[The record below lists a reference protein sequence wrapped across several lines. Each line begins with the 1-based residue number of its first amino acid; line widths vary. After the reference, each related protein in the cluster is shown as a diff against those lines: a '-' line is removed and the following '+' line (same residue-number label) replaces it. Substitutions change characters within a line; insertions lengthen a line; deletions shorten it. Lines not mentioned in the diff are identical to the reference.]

1 MSSADIE
8 RLNTKSYAIM
18 GQLRKSNGLNRYLEK
33 EIDDRDSWVISKLS
47 DDDKWVYVA
56 KFSITRAING
66 LSTIGD
72 YTNKRGFTSKAH
84 FNGGR
89 YIGSCKKYGD
99 APIECLKYEVPS
111 KDKGWSIVEGKFVKR
126 E

>member
-1 MSSADIE
+1 MSSTEIE
-8 RLNTKSYAIM
+8 RLNTKSHALM
-18 GQLRKSNGLNRYLEK
+18 GHLSKSNGLNRYLSK
-33 EIDDRDSWVISKLS
+33 EIDDRDTWVISKLS
-47 DDDKWVYVA
+47 DDDKWIYVA
-56 KFSITRAING
+56 KFQIQRQYKG

-99 APIECLKYEVPS
+99 TPIVCPKYEVPT
-111 KDKGWSIVEGKFVKR
+111 KERGWVIVEGKFVKR

>member
-56 KFSITRAING
+56 KFSIMRAIKG
-66 LSTIGD
+66 VSTIGD

-99 APIECLKYEVPS
+99 APIACLKYEVPS